1 MTEICDCN
9 DLVERKGLFYKKFS
23 DVPFT
28 GKVTG
33 KGQGELKDGK
43 KDGPWIRYH
52 DTGQLEDNG
61 TYKDGKMDGPWIK
74 YHYNGQLWWKGTW
87 KDGKKVGPWVG

>member
-1 MTEICDCN
+1 MSEICDWN
-9 DLVERKGLFYKKFS
+9 ELVERKGLYYKKFS

-43 KDGPWIRYH
+43 K
-52 DTGQLEDNG
+52 E
-61 TYKDGKMDGPWIK
+61 
-74 YHYNGQLWWKGTW
+74 
-87 KDGKKVGPWVG
+87 GPWVGFNEDGTIVPSLTGTYKNGKKVK

>member
-1 MTEICDCN
+1 MSEICDWD

-43 KDGPWIRYH
+43 MHGPWVSYYH
-52 DTGQLEDNG
+52 
-61 TYKDGKMDGPWIK
+61 
-74 YHYNGQLWWKGTW
+74 NGQLWWKGTW
-87 KDGKKVGPWVG
+87 KDGKKVGPWVGYNKDGTVWKNFTGTFKNGVKVK